1 MIDIVMPDLG
11 EEFEEAIISFW
22 LVETGEHVTEGKDIV
37 EVTTE
42 KATFGVPASC
52 AGVITEILAIE
63 GESVPVGNIL
73 ARIDEEER

>member
-11 EEFEEAIISFW
+11 PDMEEAKISFW
-22 LVETGEHVTEGKDIV
+22 LVEAGEHVEEGKDLV

-42 KATFGVPASC
+42 KSTFNIPATCSGV
-52 AGVITEILAIE
+52 VTEIIAIE

-73 ARIDEEER
+73 ARIEEEL